1 MFFLNRIA
9 RKKKDFKR
17 NFRDSKK
24 KRKKDKNLRNK
35 QNKKSY

>member
-1 MFFLNRIA
+1 MKINMFFLNRIA

-24 KRKKDKNLRNK
+24 RKKPKK
-35 QNKKSY
+35 QTK

>member
-24 KRKKDKNLRNK
+24 RKKNLRNK

>member
-9 RKKKDFKR
+9 RKKRDFKR

-24 KRKKDKNLRNK
+24 KQKRFKKT
-35 QNKKSY
+35 

>member
-9 RKKKDFKR
+9 RKKDFKR

-24 KRKKDKNLRNK
+24 EKKNLRNK

>member
-24 KRKKDKNLRNK
+24 RKKEKNLRNK

>member
-24 KRKKDKNLRNK
+24 KKKEKNLRNK

>member
-9 RKKKDFKR
+9 RKKRDFKR

-24 KRKKDKNLRNK
+24 RKKKKNLRNK

>member
-24 KRKKDKNLRNK
+24 KRKKDKKPKK
-35 QNKKSY
+35 QTK

>member
-24 KRKKDKNLRNK
+24 RKRKKPKK
-35 QNKKSY
+35 QTK

>member
-24 KRKKDKNLRNK
+24 RKKKKNLRNK

>member
-24 KRKKDKNLRNK
+24 RKKEKKPKK
-35 QNKKSY
+35 QTK